1 MKKLSI
7 LITCFLLLFINGFAQ
22 QNDLYIT
29 YYANQGVSGLSGAS
43 KVYMYSGAITS
54 SPSGQWEWII
64 GSPSA
69 DDGIGLMNY
78 AGNDTWT
85 ICIDPLN
92 YYSGGLGG
100 PIPNGSTIYAIDLF
114 FRNENGTAFGYDLN
128 GTYIVLDLTST
139 PVTSTFTGV
148 VPGSCAVGI
157 QEELAID
164 NSIAIYPN
172 PVKGNATLSYTI
184 KKNAGRISVKIF
196 DVLGQKV
203 KTIIDAQN
211 HSTGTQQIIWNG
223 ENDNGSILKNG
234 LYFYTLEIN
243 DVVVKS
249 NRFLIDK

>member
-7 LITCFLLLFINGFAQ
+7 LITCFLLLIINGFAQ

-43 KVYMYSGAITS
+43 KVYMYSGAVTS

-64 GSPSA
+64 GSPNV

-128 GTYIVLDLTST
+128 GSYIVLDLTST

-164 NSIAIYPN
+164 NSISIYPN
-172 PVKGNATLSYTI
+172 PVKGNATLSLSI
-184 KKNAGRISVKIF
+184 KNNDSRVSVKIF

-211 HSTGTQQIIWNG
+211 HSNGTHQILWNG

-243 DVVVKS
+243 DVIVKS